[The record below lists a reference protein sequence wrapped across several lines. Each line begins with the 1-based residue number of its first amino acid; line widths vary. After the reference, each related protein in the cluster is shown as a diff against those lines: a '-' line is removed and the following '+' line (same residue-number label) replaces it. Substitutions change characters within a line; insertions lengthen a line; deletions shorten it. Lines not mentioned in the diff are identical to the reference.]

1 MTFTKWGCVSGLVL
15 CVVRPTGCSARVAER
30 YKRAEEAVN
39 TLPATAVSGGRAGW
53 LYVAGG
59 GCFRAGVGR
68 MYVAEA
74 AGMRASAVRCVKCRK
89 SGLRRH
95 GCGQGGDAG
104 VRGSRPLGVFG
115 LLRQPGDG
123 RSLSVYTI
131 GMGSE
136 RKEAGARKR
145 GRVKTVTCETDV
157 PRRAGRDGCALG
169 NGSVRDGRARRGS
182 RRVSTCFRTWTA
194 TCRTSGRRATRP

>member
-59 GCFRAGVGR
+59 GCFRAGVGWMYVAGGGCFRVGVGR

-74 AGMRASAVRCVKCRK
+74 AGMHASAVRCVKCRK

-104 VRGSRPLGVFG
+104 VRGSRPSGLFG

-123 RSLSVYTI
+123 RSLSVYTNRY
-131 GMGSE
+131 G
-136 RKEAGARKR
+136 
-145 GRVKTVTCETDV
+145 
-157 PRRAGRDGCALG
+157 
-169 NGSVRDGRARRGS
+169 
-182 RRVSTCFRTWTA
+182 
-194 TCRTSGRRATRP
+194 

>member
-39 TLPATAVSGGRAGW
+39 TLPAAAVSGGRAGW

-104 VRGSRPLGVFG
+104 VRGSRPSGLFG

-123 RSLSVYTI
+123 RSLSVYTNRY
-131 GMGSE
+131 G
-136 RKEAGARKR
+136 
-145 GRVKTVTCETDV
+145 
-157 PRRAGRDGCALG
+157 
-169 NGSVRDGRARRGS
+169 
-182 RRVSTCFRTWTA
+182 
-194 TCRTSGRRATRP
+194 

>member
-89 SGLRRH
+89 SGPAPARLRTRRRRWCP
-95 GCGQGGDAG
+95 GEQA
-104 VRGSRPLGVFG
+104 VRV
-115 LLRQPGDG
+115 
-123 RSLSVYTI
+123 V
-131 GMGSE
+131 
-136 RKEAGARKR
+136 
-145 GRVKTVTCETDV
+145 RVVK
-157 PRRAGRDGCALG
+157 AA
-169 NGSVRDGRARRGS
+169 
-182 RRVSTCFRTWTA
+182 
-194 TCRTSGRRATRP
+194 GRRAIVVRIYK

>member
-53 LYVAGG
+53 LYVA
-59 GCFRAGVGR
+59 
-68 MYVAEA
+68 EA

-104 VRGSRPLGVFG
+104 VRGSRPSGLFG

-123 RSLSVYTI
+123 RSLSVYTNRY
-131 GMGSE
+131 G
-136 RKEAGARKR
+136 
-145 GRVKTVTCETDV
+145 
-157 PRRAGRDGCALG
+157 
-169 NGSVRDGRARRGS
+169 
-182 RRVSTCFRTWTA
+182 
-194 TCRTSGRRATRP
+194 